1 MKILGIDTS
10 ANVASAAICEVGEN
24 PRVIASGSINTK
36 LTHSQTLMP
45 FIESLLCNSKTEL
58 SDIDAF
64 AVSVGPGSFT
74 GLRIGVSAIK
84 GMAYGLNKP
93 CKAVST
99 LLGLA
104 YNFTVT
110 DCVLCAVMDAR
121 CNQVYNALFDIKD
134 EKVSRITEDR
144 ALFIP
149 ELLEELDEK
158 YSDRRIILAGDG
170 AELVF
175 GKTDSRNILLSPP
188 ALRYQSGT
196 GVCFAAE
203 EYEDTEAAAL
213 MPSYLRLPQAE
224 RERLAREQ
232 KEKVKEEE
240 K

>member
-10 ANVASAAICEVGEN
+10 ANVASAAICELGEK

-45 FIESLLCNSKTEL
+45 FIESLLANSKTEL

-93 CKAVST
+93 CRAVST

-110 DCVLCAVMDAR
+110 DCILCAVMDAR
-121 CNQVYNALFDIKD
+121 CNQVYNALFEIKD
-134 EKVSRITEDR
+134 GKVSRITEDR

-149 ELLEELDEK
+149 ELLAELDEK
-158 YSDRRIILAGDG
+158 YSDKRIILAGDG

-175 GKTDSRNILLSPP
+175 GKTDSKNILLSPP
-188 ALRYQSGT
+188 TLRFQSGT
-196 GVCFAAE
+196 GVCFASE
-203 EYEDTEAAAL
+203 ECENIEAASL

-232 KEKVKEEE
+232 KGKEV
-240 K
+240 

>member
-10 ANVASAAICEVGEN
+10 ANVASVAICEIGEN

-99 LLGLA
+99 LSGLA

-110 DCVLCAVMDAR
+110 DCILCAVMDAR
-121 CNQVYNALFDIKD
+121 CNQVYNALFEIKED
-134 EKVSRITEDR
+134 KVNRITEDR
-144 ALFIP
+144 ALFID
-149 ELLEELDEK
+149 ELLSELSEK
-158 YSDRRIILAGDG
+158 YSDRKIILAGDG

-175 GKTDSRNILLSPP
+175 GKTESKNILLSPP
-188 ALRYQSGT
+188 TLRYQSGT
-196 GVCFAAE
+196 GVCFASE
-203 EYEDTEAAAL
+203 ECEDIEAAAL

-232 KEKVKEEE
+232 K
-240 K
+240 

>member
-10 ANVASAAICEVGEN
+10 ANVASAAICELGEK

-45 FIESLLCNSKTEL
+45 FIESLLANSKMEL

-93 CKAVST
+93 CRAVST

-110 DCVLCAVMDAR
+110 DCILCAVMDAR
-121 CNQVYNALFDIKD
+121 CNQVYNALFEIKD
-134 EKVSRITEDR
+134 GRVSRITEDR

-149 ELLEELDEK
+149 ELLAELDEK
-158 YSDRRIILAGDG
+158 YSDKRIILAGDG

-175 GKTDSRNILLSPP
+175 GKTDSKNILLSPP
-188 ALRYQSGT
+188 TLRFQSGT
-196 GVCFAAE
+196 GVCFASE
-203 EYEDTEAAAL
+203 ECENIEAAAL

-232 KEKVKEEE
+232 KGKEV
-240 K
+240 

>member
-10 ANVASAAICEVGEN
+10 ANVASAAICEIGEK

-45 FIESLLCNSKTEL
+45 FIESLLSNSKTEL

-93 CKAVST
+93 CRAVST

-110 DCVLCAVMDAR
+110 DCILCAVIDAR
-121 CNQVYNALFDIKD
+121 CNQVYNALFEIK
-134 EKVSRITEDR
+134 EGKVSRITGDR
-144 ALFIP
+144 ALFID
-149 ELLEELDEK
+149 ELLAELSEK
-158 YSDRRIILAGDG
+158 YSDRKIILAGDG

-175 GKTDSRNILLSPP
+175 GKTESKNILLSPP
-188 ALRYQSGT
+188 TLRYQSGT
-196 GVCFAAE
+196 GVCFASAE
-203 EYEDTEAAAL
+203 CEDIEAAAL

-224 RERLAREQ
+224 RERLAKEQ
-232 KEKVKEEE
+232 KGKEESN
-240 K
+240 

>member
-10 ANVASAAICEVGEN
+10 ANVASAAICEIGEK
-24 PRVIASGSINTK
+24 PHVIASGSINTK

-45 FIESLLCNSKTEL
+45 FIESLLSNSKTEL

-93 CKAVST
+93 CRAVST

-110 DCVLCAVMDAR
+110 DCILCAVMDAR
-121 CNQVYNALFDIKD
+121 CNQVYNALFEIK
-134 EKVSRITEDR
+134 EGKVSRITGDR
-144 ALFIP
+144 ALFID
-149 ELLEELDEK
+149 ELLAELGEK
-158 YSDRRIILAGDG
+158 YSDRKIILAGDG

-175 GKTDSRNILLSPP
+175 GKTESKNILLSPP
-188 ALRYQSGT
+188 TLRYQSGT
-196 GVCFAAE
+196 GVCFASAE
-203 EYEDTEAAAL
+203 CEDIEAAAL

-224 RERLAREQ
+224 RERLAKEQ
-232 KEKVKEEE
+232 KGKEESN
-240 K
+240 

>member
-10 ANVASAAICEVGEN
+10 ANVASAAICEVGEK

-45 FIESLLCNSKTEL
+45 FIESLLNNSKTEL
-58 SDIDAF
+58 SDVDAF

-93 CKAVST
+93 CRAVST

-104 YNFTVT
+104 YNFTVA
-110 DCVLCAVMDAR
+110 DCILCAVMDAR
-121 CNQVYNALFDIKD
+121 CNQVYNALFHIRDG
-134 EKVSRITEDR
+134 KVSRITEDR

-158 YSDRRIILAGDG
+158 YSDKRIILAGDG

-175 GKTDSRNILLSPP
+175 GKTESKNILLAPP
-188 ALRYQSGT
+188 TLRFQSGT

-203 EYEDTEAAAL
+203 ECENIEAAAL

-224 RERLAREQ
+224 RERLARQQ
-232 KEKVKEEE
+232 KGKEE
-240 K
+240 

>member
-10 ANVASAAICEVGEN
+10 ANVASAAICEIGEN

-45 FIESLLCNSKTEL
+45 FIESLLSNSKTEL

-121 CNQVYNALFDIKD
+121 CNQVYNALFEIKD
-134 EKVSRITEDR
+134 GKVSRITEDR

-158 YSDRRIILAGDG
+158 YSDKRIILAGDG

-175 GKTDSRNILLSPP
+175 GKTDSENILLSPP
-188 ALRYQSGT
+188 TLRYQSGI

-203 EYEDTEAAAL
+203 EYENTEAAAL

-232 KEKVKEEE
+232 KEKGKEEE

>member
-1 MKILGIDTS
+1 MKIIGIDTS
-10 ANVASAAICEVGEN
+10 ANVASAAICELGEK

-45 FIESLLCNSKTEL
+45 FIESLLDNSKTEL

-93 CKAVST
+93 CRAVST
-99 LLGLA
+99 LSGLA

-110 DCVLCAVMDAR
+110 DCILCAVMDAR
-121 CNQVYNALFDIKD
+121 CNQVYNALFEIKD
-134 EKVSRITEDR
+134 GMVRRITEDR

-149 ELLEELDEK
+149 ELLTELDEK
-158 YSDRRIILAGDG
+158 FSDERIILAGDG

-175 GKTDSRNILLSPP
+175 GKTESKNIILAPP
-188 ALRYQSGT
+188 TLRFQSGT

-203 EYEDTEAAAL
+203 ECENIEAAAL

-224 RERLAREQ
+224 RERLAKEQ
-232 KEKVKEEE
+232 KGKEE
-240 K
+240 

>member
-1 MKILGIDTS
+1 MKIFGIDTS
-10 ANVASAAICEVGEN
+10 ANVASAAICEIGEK

-45 FIESLLCNSKTEL
+45 FIESLLSNSKTEL

-74 GLRIGVSAIK
+74 GLRIGVSVIK

-93 CKAVST
+93 CRAVST

-110 DCVLCAVMDAR
+110 DCILCAVMDAR
-121 CNQVYNALFDIKD
+121 CNQVYNALFEIK
-134 EKVSRITEDR
+134 EGKVSRITGDR
-144 ALFIP
+144 ALFID
-149 ELLEELDEK
+149 ELLAELSEK
-158 YSDRRIILAGDG
+158 YSDRKIILAGDG

-175 GKTDSRNILLSPP
+175 GKTESKNILLSPP
-188 ALRYQSGT
+188 TLRYQSGT
-196 GVCFAAE
+196 GVCFASAE
-203 EYEDTEAAAL
+203 CEDIEAAAL

-224 RERLAREQ
+224 RERLAKEQ
-232 KEKVKEEE
+232 KGKEES

>member
-10 ANVASAAICEVGEN
+10 ANVASVAICEIGEN

-99 LLGLA
+99 LSGLA

-110 DCVLCAVMDAR
+110 DCILCAVMDAR
-121 CNQVYNALFDIKD
+121 CNQVYNALFEIKED
-134 EKVSRITEDR
+134 KVNRITEDR
-144 ALFIP
+144 ALFID
-149 ELLEELDEK
+149 ELLSELSKK
-158 YSDRRIILAGDG
+158 YSDRKIILAGDG

-175 GKTDSRNILLSPP
+175 GKTESKNILLSPP
-188 ALRYQSGT
+188 TLRYQSGT
-196 GVCFAAE
+196 GVCFASE
-203 EYEDTEAAAL
+203 ECEDIEAAAL

-232 KEKVKEEE
+232 KGKEKSK
-240 K
+240 